1 MNEISVRVADWHRD
15 YPDLR
20 RIREAVFVVEQAVP
34 PEQEWDGDDEHA
46 VHFLACEGEFAV
58 GTARLTPDGHIGRVA
73 VLKDWRGL
81 SIGEA
86 LLQAAI
92 AQAARQGLGE
102 LKLTAQVQARAFY
115 ERQGFEVVSDEFVEA
130 GIAHVD
136 MLRRAR
142 LAV

>member
-15 YPDLR
+15 YNDIH
-20 RIREAVFVVEQAVP
+20 RIRQAVFVTEQAVP
-34 PEQEWDGDDEHA
+34 PEQEWDGEDDTA

-81 SIGEA
+81 NIGHA
-86 LLQAAI
+86 LLQAAL
-92 AQAARQGLGE
+92 AQADRQGLHE
-102 LKLTAQVQARAFY
+102 QKLTAQVHASAFY
-115 ERQGFEVVSDEFVEA
+115 ERQGFEVVSEEFLEA

-136 MLRRAR
+136 MLRRS
-142 LAV
+142 